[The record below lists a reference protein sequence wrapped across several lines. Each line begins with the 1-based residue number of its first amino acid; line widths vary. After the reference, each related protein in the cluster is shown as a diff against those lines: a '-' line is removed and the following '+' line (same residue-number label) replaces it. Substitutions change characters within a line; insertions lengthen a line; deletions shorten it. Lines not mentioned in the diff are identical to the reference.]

1 MRDRLFTLAVL
12 LAEMIVLLGLIWAVA
27 HWRSRM
33 AARDEQQLVDGLAKV
48 LLHPTAL
55 QPTLGQQ
62 DTQDLLLLTAYTLG
76 RAQPGSE
83 LAEAAAR
90 LRELATVKTM
100 NLGRK

>member
-1 MRDRLFTLAVL
+1 MRDRLVILAVL
-12 LAEMIVLLGLIWAVA
+12 LAEIIGLLLLIWAVA
-27 HWRSRM
+27 YWRSRV
-33 AARDEQQLVDGLAKV
+33 AARDEQQMVDGLAKV

-62 DTQDLLLLTAYTLG
+62 DTQDLLLLTEYTLG

-83 LAEAAAR
+83 LADAAAR
-90 LRELATVKTM
+90 LRDLATAKTM